1 MLNNY
6 DTKSH
11 RIKRYG
17 MKKYLIT
24 FWAVLLAAGTGFG
37 QLTIERC
44 YEMAEA
50 NYPLIVQYGLIE
62 KTRDYNLSNAS
73 KGYLPQIQFAAQ
85 ATYQSDVTELPVAVD
100 GFSGISHKQYG
111 ATVDINQSIWDG
123 GAIRAQKESIAAR
136 SEVDMRNLDVT
147 LYSIRDRVNQLFFGI
162 LLNDEMIAQNDTYLS
177 DLQRN
182 YDQVE
187 AYVLNGLA
195 NQADLDAVAV
205 EQVQAGQNRT
215 QLVYSRSAY
224 LEMLSALIG
233 RQIERDTEL
242 VKPDPG
248 QLYDTRIERPELW
261 LYDAQFRNL
270 DAQRLEIRAG
280 LMPRFNINLT
290 GGYGKPGLNMFSD
303 KFSAYY
309 IAGVSLSWNFGRLY
323 TRRNSLN
330 SIELNRGMIAAQRD
344 AFLFNTGLDITQN
357 ENEVAK
363 IRRLIESDN
372 DIIRLRG
379 SVKRSAEAKVAGG
392 TMSVLDLMKEVNAE
406 QTAIQDKIVHEIQLL
421 QAIYNLKYI
430 TNN

>member
-1 MLNNY
+1 
-6 DTKSH
+6 
-11 RIKRYG
+11 

-24 FWAVLLAAGTGFG
+24 FWAVVLSAGSGFG
-37 QLTIERC
+37 QLTIEQC

-62 KTRDYNLSNAS
+62 KTRDYNLSNAT
-73 KGYLPQIQFAAQ
+73 KGYLPQIQLAAQ
-85 ATYQSDVTELPVAVD
+85 ATYQSEVTELPITVD
-100 GFSGISHKQYG
+100 GFSGLSRDQYG
-111 ATVDINQSIWDG
+111 ATIDISQSIWDG
-123 GAIRAQKESIAAR
+123 GAIRAQKENITTQA
-136 SEVDMRNLDVT
+136 EVDLRNLDVT
-147 LYSIRDRVNQLFFGI
+147 LYSIRDRVNQLFFSI
-162 LLNDEMIAQNDTYLS
+162 LLNDEMIAQNDTYLK

-182 YDQVE
+182 YNEVE
-187 AYVLNGLA
+187 AYVQTGLA

-205 EQVQAGQNRT
+205 EQVQTLQNRT

-224 LEMLSALIG
+224 LQMLSALIG
-233 RQIERDTEL
+233 TSIDRDAEL

-248 QLYDTRIERPELW
+248 QLYGTRIERPELW

-270 DAQRLEIRAG
+270 DAQKLEIRAG
-280 LMPRFNINLT
+280 LMPRFNINVT

-303 KFSAYY
+303 KLSTYY
-309 IAGVSLSWNFGRLY
+309 IAGVSFSWNFGRLY

-330 SIELNRGMIAAQRD
+330 TIELNKGMIAAQRET
-344 AFLFNTGLDITQN
+344 FLFNTELDITQN

-363 IRRLIESDN
+363 IRQLIDSDN

-379 SVKRSAEAKVAGG
+379 SVKRSAEAKVANG